1 MTKVKVRMGDDEAIN
16 IEVDGSTGVDMI
28 KQLGLTTSSVLLL
41 ANGSPVPDDDELD
54 GDTEYT
60 VIVVMSGG

>member
-1 MTKVKVRMGDDEAIN
+1 MTNVNVRMGDDEAIA
-16 IEVDGSTGVDMI
+16 IDVDGATGVDLI

-41 ANGSPVPDDDELD
+41 ANGSPVHDELD